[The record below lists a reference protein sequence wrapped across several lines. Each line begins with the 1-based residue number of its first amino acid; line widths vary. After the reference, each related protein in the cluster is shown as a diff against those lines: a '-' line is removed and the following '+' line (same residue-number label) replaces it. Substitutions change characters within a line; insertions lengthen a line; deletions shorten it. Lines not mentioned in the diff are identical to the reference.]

1 MPIDPS
7 THARIRSALDRHAS
21 QQMRFGGTVL
31 QQIEPISATLAR
43 AWSAQWDTLFEERH
57 LRRVRRAIASDD
69 GEATATIEDIAD
81 PWSMTLELAPDLSD
95 ASTQIDI
102 RGTEGTITCPVCLGE
117 SKMRCPHCGGEGTL
131 GYRRPCLSCR
141 ATGLVVCDACEG
153 QGRLIELQIV
163 DVCRRLDSQVFV
175 DKAAPAEVM
184 AKATRDELLRLDLP
198 RVDTAIFDAA
208 TQAYRGQGPSDPE
221 FEQNVRDAIANQ
233 QATHPS
239 RIVRQRLIVRYVPI
253 VQVQYDWRGD
263 PGTLWIIG
271 TEERVYG
278 TDMPL
283 QGAFVSRTVSAA
295 RNRLERWFGGHGT

>member
-1 MPIDPS
+1 
-7 THARIRSALDRHAS
+7 
-21 QQMRFGGTVL
+21 
-31 QQIEPISATLAR
+31 
-43 AWSAQWDTLFEERH
+43 
-57 LRRVRRAIASDD
+57 
-69 GEATATIEDIAD
+69 
-81 PWSMTLELAPDLSD
+81 
-95 ASTQIDI
+95 
-102 RGTEGTITCPVCLGE
+102 
-117 SKMRCPHCGGEGTL
+117 
-131 GYRRPCLSCR
+131 
-141 ATGLVVCDACEG
+141 
-153 QGRLIELQIV
+153 LIELQIV

-175 DKAAPAEVM
+175 DKAAPVPAEVM